1 MDNVLG
7 NFWLNGGPLRGI
19 AEREQQE
26 KNEDVSHTKINDYT
40 IDSCYTF
47 DEGYETA
54 IWYKENEMVIVERY
68 SNKEEMKK
76 GHKKWCDFCKDN
88 PKEVYS
94 VQYDETVSL
103 IEED

>member
-1 MDNVLG
+1 MDNVIG
-7 NFWLNGGPLRGI
+7 NFWLNGGALRGM
-19 AEREQQE
+19 AEREKQE
-26 KNEDVSHTKINDYT
+26 NEGKTLRTNINDYT

-54 IWYKENEMVIVERY
+54 IWYKDNDMVIVERY
-68 SNKEEMKK
+68 SNKEDMSK
-76 GHKKWCDFCKDN
+76 GHQKWCDFCKNN

-103 IEED
+103 VEED